1 MVVKERHIG
10 ALYIDGK
17 KVADKC
23 EEIVETVELD
33 TDFRDRAFRDRAL
46 NFPEKLTV
54 TFSDFRLKRNDMLSL
69 MYGMKITNNYLKLH
83 GGIMTREVAGR
94 KGKRKW

>member
-1 MVVKERHIG
+1 MAVKERHIG

-33 TDFRDRAFRDRAL
+33 KDFRDRAL

-54 TFSDFRLKRNDMLSL
+54 TFSDFRLKRNGMLSL

-83 GGIMTREVAGR
+83 GGIMVREVAGR

>member
-1 MVVKERHIG
+1 MAVKERYIG

-33 TDFRDRAFRDRAL
+33 MDFRDRAL
-46 NFPEKLTV
+46 SFPEKLTV
-54 TFSDFRLKRNDMLSL
+54 TFSDFRLIITKLS
-69 MYGMKITNNYLKLH
+69 GFSETAVKELKN
-83 GGIMTREVAGR
+83 
-94 KGKRKW
+94 

>member
-33 TDFRDRAFRDRAL
+33 MDFRDRAL

>member
-1 MVVKERHIG
+1 MAVKKRHIG

-23 EEIVETVELD
+23 EEIVETVEFD
-33 TDFRDRAFRDRAL
+33 MDFRDRAL

-54 TFSDFRLKRNDMLSL
+54 TLSDFRLKRNAMLSL
-69 MYGMKITNNYLKLH
+69 MYGKKITNNYLKLH

>member
-33 TDFRDRAFRDRAL
+33 MDFRDRAL

-69 MYGMKITNNYLKLH
+69 MYGMKITNNYLRLH

>member
-33 TDFRDRAFRDRAL
+33 MDFRDRAL

-83 GGIMTREVAGR
+83 GGIMAREVAGR
-94 KGKRKW
+94 KCKRKW

>member
-1 MVVKERHIG
+1 MAVKERYIG

-17 KVADKC
+17 KVVDKC

-33 TDFRDRAFRDRAL
+33 MDFRDRAL

-54 TFSDFRLKRNDMLSL
+54 TFSDFRLKRNDMPSL

-83 GGIMTREVAGR
+83 GGIMERDIAGR

>member
-1 MVVKERHIG
+1 MAVKERHIG

-23 EEIVETVELD
+23 EEIVELD
-33 TDFRDRAFRDRAL
+33 MVDMDFRDRAL

-54 TFSDFRLKRNDMLSL
+54 TISDFWLKRNDMLSL

-83 GGIMTREVAGR
+83 GGIVAREVAGR

>member
-1 MVVKERHIG
+1 MVVKKRHIG

-33 TDFRDRAFRDRAL
+33 MDFRDRAL

-69 MYGMKITNNYLKLH
+69 MYGMKITNNYLKL
-83 GGIMTREVAGR
+83 TYCATSNRLCENL
-94 KGKRKW
+94 

>member
-1 MVVKERHIG
+1 MDQEMV
-10 ALYIDGK
+10 YIDGK

-33 TDFRDRAFRDRAL
+33 MDFRDRAL
-46 NFPEKLTV
+46 SFPEKLTV

-69 MYGMKITNNYLKLH
+69 MYSFIGMSWVYC
-83 GGIMTREVAGR
+83 V
-94 KGKRKW
+94 

>member
-10 ALYIDGK
+10 TLYIDGK

-33 TDFRDRAFRDRAL
+33 MDFRDRAL

>member
-1 MVVKERHIG
+1 MAVKERHIG

-33 TDFRDRAFRDRAL
+33 TDFRDRAL

>member
-1 MVVKERHIG
+1 MVVKERYIG

-33 TDFRDRAFRDRAL
+33 MDFRDRAL

-94 KGKRKW
+94 RKGKRKW

>member
-1 MVVKERHIG
+1 MAVKERHIG

-23 EEIVETVELD
+23 EEIVELD
-33 TDFRDRAFRDRAL
+33 MVDMDFRDRAF

-54 TFSDFRLKRNDMLSL
+54 TISDFRLKRNDMLSL
-69 MYGMKITNNYLKLH
+69 MYGIKITNNYLKLH
-83 GGIMTREVAGR
+83 GGIMAREVAGR

>member
-1 MVVKERHIG
+1 MAVKERYIG
-10 ALYIDGK
+10 SLYIDGK

-33 TDFRDRAFRDRAL
+33 MDFRDRAL
-46 NFPEKLTV
+46 SFPEKLTV

-83 GGIMTREVAGR
+83 GGIMVREVAGR

>member
-1 MVVKERHIG
+1 MAVKERHIG

-23 EEIVETVELD
+23 EEIVELD
-33 TDFRDRAFRDRAL
+33 MVDMDFRDKAL

-54 TFSDFRLKRNDMLSL
+54 TISDFRLKRNDMLSL

-83 GGIMTREVAGR
+83 GGIMVREVAGR

>member
-1 MVVKERHIG
+1 MAVKERHIG

-33 TDFRDRAFRDRAL
+33 MVDRDFRDRAL

-54 TFSDFRLKRNDMLSL
+54 TISDFRFKRNDMLSL
-69 MYGMKITNNYLKLH
+69 MYGKKITNNYLKLH
-83 GGIMTREVAGR
+83 GGIMAREVAGR

>member
-1 MVVKERHIG
+1 MAVKERHIG

-33 TDFRDRAFRDRAL
+33 MVEMDFRDRAL

-54 TFSDFRLKRNDMLSL
+54 IISDFRLKRNDMLSL
-69 MYGMKITNNYLKLH
+69 MYGKKITNNYLKLH
-83 GGIMTREVAGR
+83 GGIMAREVAGR

>member
-33 TDFRDRAFRDRAL
+33 TDFRDRAF

>member
-1 MVVKERHIG
+1 MAVKERHIG

-33 TDFRDRAFRDRAL
+33 MDFRDRAL
-46 NFPEKLTV
+46 NFHEKLTV
-54 TFSDFRLKRNDMLSL
+54 TISDFRLKRNDMLSL

>member
-1 MVVKERHIG
+1 MAVKERHIG

-33 TDFRDRAFRDRAL
+33 MDFRDRAL

-54 TFSDFRLKRNDMLSL
+54 TISDFRLKRNGMLNL

>member
-1 MVVKERHIG
+1 MAVKERYIG

-33 TDFRDRAFRDRAL
+33 MDFRDRAL

-83 GGIMTREVAGR
+83 GGIMVER
-94 KGKRKW
+94 

>member
-33 TDFRDRAFRDRAL
+33 MGFRDRAL

>member
-1 MVVKERHIG
+1 MAVKERHIG

-33 TDFRDRAFRDRAL
+33 KDFRDRAL

-54 TFSDFRLKRNDMLSL
+54 TFSDFRLKRNEVQIR
-69 MYGMKITNNYLKLH
+69 GKEKYLILYC
-83 GGIMTREVAGR
+83 IAL
-94 KGKRKW
+94 

>member
-33 TDFRDRAFRDRAL
+33 TDFRDRAL

-83 GGIMTREVAGR
+83 GGIMTREV
-94 KGKRKW
+94 RKW

>member
-33 TDFRDRAFRDRAL
+33 MDFRDRAL

-83 GGIMTREVAGR
+83 GGIMEREVAGR

>member
-10 ALYIDGK
+10 VLYIDGK

-23 EEIVETVELD
+23 EEVVEIVELD
-33 TDFRDRAFRDRAL
+33 TDFRDRAL

>member
-1 MVVKERHIG
+1 MAVKERYIG

-33 TDFRDRAFRDRAL
+33 MDFRDRAL

-54 TFSDFRLKRNDMLSL
+54 TLSDFRLKRNAMLSL
-69 MYGMKITNNYLKLH
+69 MYGKKITNNYLKLH

>member
-1 MVVKERHIG
+1 MAVKEGYIG

-33 TDFRDRAFRDRAL
+33 MDFRDRAL
-46 NFPEKLTV
+46 SFPEKLTV

>member
-1 MVVKERHIG
+1 MAVKERHIG

-33 TDFRDRAFRDRAL
+33 MDFRDRAL

-54 TFSDFRLKRNDMLSL
+54 TFSDFRLKRNGMLSL
-69 MYGMKITNNYLKLH
+69 MYGMKIINNYLKLH
-83 GGIMTREVAGR
+83 GGIMAREVAER
-94 KGKRKW
+94 KGKRK

>member
-33 TDFRDRAFRDRAL
+33 MDFRDRAL

-94 KGKRKW
+94 KGKRK

>member
-33 TDFRDRAFRDRAL
+33 MDFRDRAL
-46 NFPEKLTV
+46 NFPEKLTA

-94 KGKRKW
+94 KGKRK

>member
-23 EEIVETVELD
+23 EGVVEIVELD
-33 TDFRDRAFRDRAL
+33 TDFRDRAL

>member
-33 TDFRDRAFRDRAL
+33 MDFRDRAL

-54 TFSDFRLKRNDMLSL
+54 TFSDFRFKRNDMLSL